1 MEQKLKTLYDALLT
15 IETKGTSTLTMA
27 NCINYLNN
35 LMNETRAEANRPVH
49 PVEPPVEHVEGEIV

>member
-15 IETKGTSTLTMA
+15 VETKGTSTLTLA

-35 LMNETRAEANRPVH
+35 LMSEVKAEANRPVH
-49 PVEPPVEHVEGEIV
+49 SVEPPVERVEAEIV

>member
-27 NCINYLNN
+27 NCINYLNQ
-35 LMNETRAEANRPVH
+35 LVAEAKAEANKPVQ
-49 PVEPPVEHVEGEIV
+49 PVEPPVERVEAEIV

>member
-15 IETKGTSTLTMA
+15 IETKGASTLTMA

-35 LMNETRAEANRPVH
+35 LISEARAEATRAAQ
-49 PVEPPVEHVEGEIV
+49 PVEHVEGEIV